1 MQRMLNPN
9 QKALPVDPLSRC
21 GLLLAG
27 ANIALSGQQKDLPE
41 GVQDGILTAKEIS
54 LLDLTH
60 TQIAVL
66 SACETGRGEITAEGV
81 FGLQRALK
89 QAGVATIIMSLWPVD
104 DAATQL
110 LMQEF
115 YQNWIKAN
123 LNKNQAFAQ
132 AQKTVQAKYPSP
144 EYWAGFILLD

>member
-1 MQRMLNPN
+1 
-9 QKALPVDPLSRC
+9 
-21 GLLLAG
+21 
-27 ANIALSGQQKDLPE
+27 
-41 GVQDGILTAKEIS
+41 
-54 LLDLTH
+54 LDLTH

-66 SACETGRGEITAEGV
+66 SACETGRGEVTAEGV

-89 QAGVATIIMSLWPVD
+89 QAGVNTIIMSLWPVD

-115 YQNWIKAN
+115 YQQWITTN
-123 LNKNQAFAQ
+123 MNKHQAFTK
-132 AQKTVQAKYPSP
+132 AQKTVKAKYPSP